1 MKIEI
6 FDPPRDAA
14 MDVKVHGYNPNT
26 REYLVQFMNDT
37 DRHVPASEV
46 ILHLPDDDD
55 EWWGPDGEYDPDYYE
70 EI

>member
-1 MKIEI
+1 
-6 FDPPRDAA
+6 

-37 DRHVPASEV
+37 DRHVPASDITV
-46 ILHLPDDDD
+46 VPPDYDDGD
-55 EWWGPDGEYDPDYYE
+55 EWERDGEYDPDYYE